1 MSCKISP
8 PAVQTERFVF
18 PVALYYILP
27 KKGSNSDRRALFEL
41 FIQQPPDL
49 CCL

>member
-27 KKGSNSDRRALFEL
+27 KKESNSDRRTLFEL
-41 FIQQPPDL
+41 LIQQPPGL
-49 CCL
+49 FRL